1 MGEPTDFHGK
11 GFRISSL
18 PKWCDDLGWMAKS
31 RPGLTLVLH
40 DRIFGHLLGDFD
52 SWWCFVSFVSL
63 FSIFFF
69 HHSKCSWTFCEC
81 TLLFWNAHPVS
92 MSFQK
97 RSSFYYTTTHRHPP
111 FPGKVLGSW
120 RCLQGIG
127 AIVAP
132 SWGGA
137 PVDGEFRSS
146 NPNRLTVRVHGI
158 LDHLFEIMMILIF
171 NTCGFLQDQLY
182 EMFHRKEIMRYFLSY
197 ELVLDGFHPS
207 TIGWRVFV
215 VDSAERLATLPWSF
229 GFWHKRWMTI
239 CLMELLLGR
248 YSQQKGET
256 PSFIYP
262 TWFRFS
268 CIKSQGRNFQ
278 AFWPIFWRKKC
289 FFCPPSKLT
298 WLGGYTS
305 PLLIGNTYSIVFFC
319 PLSC

>member
-52 SWWCFVSFVSL
+52 SWWCFCFVSQFSHL
-63 FSIFFF
+63 FFPSLKMFMGNFVSAPCFF
-69 HHSKCSWTFCEC
+69 EMP
-81 TLLFWNAHPVS
+81 TLSS
-92 MSFQK
+92 MSFPK

-137 PVDGEFRSS
+137 PVDGEFRSPS
-146 NPNRLTVRVHGI
+146 PNPKRLTVRVHGI

-171 NTCGFLQDQLY
+171 NTCKDYNINCMKCFT
-182 EMFHRKEIMRYFLSY
+182 ERKSWDIFLSY

-207 TIGWRVFV
+207 TVGWRVFLA
-215 VDSAERLATLPWSF
+215 DSAERLATLPRSF

-262 TWFRFS
+262 TWFRFL
-268 CIKSQGRNFQ
+268 CIKSQ
-278 AFWPIFWRKKC
+278 
-289 FFCPPSKLT
+289 
-298 WLGGYTS
+298 
-305 PLLIGNTYSIVFFC
+305 
-319 PLSC
+319 

>member
-1 MGEPTDFHGK
+1 MVEFLFKTSRGKPPQRTWASQRISMGK

-31 RPGLTLVLH
+31 RPGWTLVLH

-63 FSIFFF
+63 FSHLFFPWITQNVHQNF
-69 HHSKCSWTFCEC
+69 VSAPCFFEMP
-81 TLLFWNAHPVS
+81 TLSS
-92 MSFQK
+92 MSFK
-97 RSSFYYTTTHRHPP
+97 KGHRWYTHHSSPP
-111 FPGKVLGSW
+111 PLPGKVLGSW

-137 PVDGEFRSS
+137 STCWWWVQKSQSQP
-146 NPNRLTVRVHGI
+146 PNMVW
-158 LDHLFEIMMILIF
+158 DHLFEIMMILIF
-171 NTCGFLQDQLY
+171 NTCKDYNINCMKCFT
-182 EMFHRKEIMRYFLSY
+182 ERKSWDIFLSY

-207 TIGWRVFV
+207 TVGWRVFL
-215 VDSAERLATLPWSF
+215 VDSAERLATLPRSF

-262 TWFRFS
+262 TWFRFL
-268 CIKSQGRNFQ
+268 CIKSQ
-278 AFWPIFWRKKC
+278 
-289 FFCPPSKLT
+289 
-298 WLGGYTS
+298 
-305 PLLIGNTYSIVFFC
+305 
-319 PLSC
+319 